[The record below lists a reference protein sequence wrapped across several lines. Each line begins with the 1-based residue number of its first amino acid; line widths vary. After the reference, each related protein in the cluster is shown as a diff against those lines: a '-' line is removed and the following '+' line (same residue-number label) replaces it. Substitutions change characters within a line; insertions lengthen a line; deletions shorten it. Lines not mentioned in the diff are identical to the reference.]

1 MADDTN
7 TQLNSDTDPAPVE
20 EATPTVE
27 SSEPEAS
34 TGDVAKSETAEVI
47 GEVESTPDSEASDDS
62 ASQQTNSEPETE
74 PSTQSQT
81 EASGTSQ
88 SDEPPAEP
96 VIEDIEEIATEPSA
110 PRNDEDIEPE
120 TITDKPVTEPVVDEP
135 ATLPADSGKNDN
147 PNARWYVV
155 HTYSGHENKVAVTL
169 KQRIESEHLEE
180 KILDV
185 LVPMQ
190 DKIEIKSGKK
200 VTIKEKIFPGY
211 ILVKMVLDDLS
222 WLAVRTTQGVTSFVG
237 MGNKPTPIT
246 EAEVQTIVKFTQN
259 EAPVYKQVFAS
270 DDTVKIVDGPFSD
283 FIGKVDSV
291 DEERG
296 KVKVLVSI
304 FGRETPVELDFLQI
318 QKI

>member
-1 MADDTN
+1 MDQD
-7 TQLNSDTDPAPVE
+7 Q
-20 EATPTVE
+20 
-27 SSEPEAS
+27 
-34 TGDVAKSETAEVI
+34 KKI
-47 GEVESTPDSEASDDS
+47 
-62 ASQQTNSEPETE
+62 TE
-74 PSTQSQT
+74 DSQT
-81 EASGTSQ
+81 EEQ
-88 SDEPPAEP
+88 
-96 VIEDIEEIATEPSA
+96 I
-110 PRNDEDIEPE
+110 
-120 TITDKPVTEPVVDEP
+120 
-135 ATLPADSGKNDN
+135 PADTAVEAQQAVEEQSEADQDQASEQPVENKGSEEQAEQADDS
-147 PNARWYVV
+147 PARWYVV
-155 HTYSGHENKVAVTL
+155 HTYSGHENKVALTL

-237 MGNKPTPIT
+237 MGNKPTPISD
-246 EAEVQTIVKFTQN
+246 AEVQTIVKFAQT
-259 EAPVYKQVFAS
+259 EAPMYKQVFS
-270 DDTVKIVDGPFSD
+270 SNDTVKIVDGPFAD
-283 FIGKVDSV
+283 FIGKIDSV

-304 FGRETPVELDFLQI
+304 FGRETPVALDFLQV